1 MSRSSQLEVENKRL
15 SMKVDEMK
23 QICTTTSSLN
33 VKFRMQLEKESTE
46 KENLHEANLKLKT
59 KLNSMS
65 VICNEL
71 NEKVKVLESNLKRQS
86 VTRIQPQVQMIN
98 SIADIVV
105 GPKDSEAFDDLQR
118 RYDELDAEH
127 HDALDVID
135 QLEFELGDVSLP
147 AGQANPSHIS
157 CFSLF
162 RFPSDRLPWNGN
174 STSSEREHE
183 VERNA
188 ASGRRRVS
196 NWMLLQMRNAWSC
209 SLCDYW
215 LRMVY

>member
-1 MSRSSQLEVENKRL
+1 MSRSNQLEVENKRL

-59 KLNSMS
+59 KLNSLS

-71 NEKVKVLESNLKRQS
+71 NEKVKVLESNLKRKS

-105 GPKDSEAFDDLQR
+105 GTKDSEAFDDLQR

-127 HDALDVID
+127 HEAMDVID
-135 QLEFELGDVSLP
+135 QLEFELGDVNLP
-147 AGQANPSHIS
+147 ARPSEPVTYFMF
-157 CFSLF
+157 FSFLVPIRSTTLKWKLNVF
-162 RFPSDRLPWNGN
+162 RAR
-174 STSSEREHE
+174 T
-183 VERNA
+183 
-188 ASGRRRVS
+188 
-196 NWMLLQMRNAWSC
+196 
-209 SLCDYW
+209 
-215 LRMVY
+215 